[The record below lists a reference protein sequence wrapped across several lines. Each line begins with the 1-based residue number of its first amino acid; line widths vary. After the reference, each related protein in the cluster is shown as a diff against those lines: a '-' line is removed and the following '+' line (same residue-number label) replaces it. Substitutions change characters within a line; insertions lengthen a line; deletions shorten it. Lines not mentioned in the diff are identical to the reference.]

1 MYADRSQKWTL
12 LQKVNQNELTFSYP
26 TVYEDQQKIVDP
38 KNCSYGLCYGLL
50 RSARSAR
57 WHPVPRARSRF
68 GPFPFWPV
76 PALPVAPPCRKKRT
90 TTKHGNGG
98 ASPAAGHISAPP
110 PKGPGCQGL
119 DLRTGLPVEPKD
131 ANCICKFCFATEVV
145 YAHGGC
151 QGENMVPM
159 ILATILGGWY
169 AAFCWNP
176 TYPRVRT
183 EANILCKI
191 CCPLYARPFC
201 SPPPTRACVRIS
213 HRGSYVRP
221 ADSLCSRSWAVAGQ
235 NEPWDETQPYMIM
248 ILMQQCLSIPA
259 CCYTLLCW
267 KPAPINP
274 TATMV
279 QQPMMVIQQPMVVQQ
294 PVVVQKAPATAI
306 ER

>member
-1 MYADRSQKWTL
+1 MATVVPVQQQVMYQ
-12 LQKVNQNELTFSYP
+12 
-26 TVYEDQQKIVDP
+26 
-38 KNCSYGLCYGLL
+38 
-50 RSARSAR
+50 
-57 WHPVPRARSRF
+57 
-68 GPFPFWPV
+68 
-76 PALPVAPPCRKKRT
+76 APPK
-90 TTKHGNGG
+90 
-98 ASPAAGHISAPP
+98 A
-110 PKGPGCQGL
+110 PGCQGL